1 MKTSKLLAVIVIL
14 QGLILIGQW
23 TGGPSLSNARAA
35 DGNVPDP
42 ASRQMQM
49 IDELKTLNGKM
60 DKIIGVLEGGDLQ
73 VKIANADEAKGATR
87 GK

>member
-1 MKTSKLLAVIVIL
+1 MKTSQLLAVIVVL

-23 TGGPSLSNARAA
+23 TGGPSLNNARAA
-35 DGNVPDP
+35 DANVPDP

-60 DKIIGVLEGGDLQ
+60 DKMIGVLEGGDLQ
-73 VKIANADEAKGATR
+73 VRIANADEAKGPAR
-87 GK
+87 K

>member
-1 MKTSKLLAVIVIL
+1 MKTSKLLAVIAVL

-23 TGGPSLSNARAA
+23 TGGPSLNNAKAA
-35 DGNVPDP
+35 DANVPDP

-60 DKIIGVLEGGDLQ
+60 DKMLAALEGELQ
-73 VKIANADEAKGATR
+73 VKVVNADEAKGPAR
-87 GK
+87 K